1 VPIPGTKKRNYL
13 EENALAAEIALTTEE
28 IRRIE
33 EAAPVGAT
41 AGPRYPEGAMRGVN
55 V

>member
-1 VPIPGTKKRNYL
+1 MIIKLQRPVCL
-13 EENALAAEIALTTEE
+13 DENACAAEIALTTEE
-28 IRRIE
+28 IRRVE
-33 EAAPVGAT
+33 ETAPVGAT

>member
-1 VPIPGTKKRNYL
+1 MSIPDTKKRNDF
-13 EENALAAEIALTTEE
+13 EENARAAEMALTTEQ